1 LNPYTLKDAKL
12 KSLLVIKGV
21 RQGIETPRPSANLR
35 GVQNHWRAAK
45 LSPAGLHNHG
55 ESHCLTQGE
64 TMNDHPYS
72 FGRNG
77 AVSTA
82 ETRNRVLRNTYWL
95 LALSMVPTVLGAWV
109 GVATG
114 FSLFAATS
122 PAMSMLA
129 FFAIAF
135 GFMFAIQRTK
145 DSSVGVFVLLGFTF
159 FMGLMLSRML
169 SFILGFSNGPSLIML
184 AFGGTGVIFA
194 AMATI
199 ATVSK
204 RDFSGLGKWLFV
216 GVIVLLLA
224 MVANM
229 FLQLPALMLTVSVL
243 AIAIF
248 SAYMLFDVQRVVN
261 GGETN
266 YITATLASYLDLY
279 NVFVNLL
286 ALLGIFGGNRN

>member
-1 LNPYTLKDAKL
+1 
-12 KSLLVIKGV
+12 
-21 RQGIETPRPSANLR
+21 
-35 GVQNHWRAAK
+35 
-45 LSPAGLHNHG
+45 
-55 ESHCLTQGE
+55 
-64 TMNDHPYS
+64 MNDRIQTLDYGYAGS
-72 FGRNG
+72 
-77 AVSTA
+77 V
-82 ETRNRVLRNTYWL
+82 EERNRVLRNTYWL
-95 LALSMVPTVLGAWV
+95 LALSMIPTVLGAWV
-109 GVATG
+109 GLATG

-145 DSSVGVFVLLGFTF
+145 DSAAGVFVLLGFTF
-159 FMGLMLSRML
+159 FMGLMLSRIL
-169 SFILGFSNGPSLIML
+169 AFVLGFSNGPSLIML

-204 RDFSGLGKWLFV
+204 RDFSGLGKWLFM
-216 GVIVLLLA
+216 GVIVILLA
-224 MVANM
+224 SVANM
-229 FLQLPALMLTVSVL
+229 FLQLPALMLTVSVM
-243 AIAIF
+243 AIVIF
-248 SAYMLFDVQRVVN
+248 SAYIMFDVQRVVN

-266 YITATLASYLDLY
+266 YITATLAIYLDLY

>member
-1 LNPYTLKDAKL
+1 
-12 KSLLVIKGV
+12 
-21 RQGIETPRPSANLR
+21 
-35 GVQNHWRAAK
+35 
-45 LSPAGLHNHG
+45 
-55 ESHCLTQGE
+55 
-64 TMNDHPYS
+64 MNDHPYS

-77 AVSTA
+77 AVSTV

-95 LALSMVPTVLGAWV
+95 LALSMIPTVLGAWV
-109 GVATG
+109 GLATG

-135 GFMFAIQRTK
+135 GFMFAIERTK
-145 DSSVGVFVLLGFTF
+145 DSAAGVFVLLGFTF
-159 FMGLMLSRML
+159 FMGLMLSRIL
-169 SFILGFSNGPSLIML
+169 SFVLGFSNGPSLIML

-194 AMATI
+194 SMATI

-204 RDFSGLGKWLFV
+204 RDFSGLAKWLFM

-224 MVANM
+224 SIANV
-229 FLQLPALMLTVSVL
+229 FLHLPALMLTVSVM
-243 AIAIF
+243 AIVIF

-266 YITATLASYLDLY
+266 YITATLAIYLDLY

>member
-1 LNPYTLKDAKL
+1 
-12 KSLLVIKGV
+12 
-21 RQGIETPRPSANLR
+21 
-35 GVQNHWRAAK
+35 
-45 LSPAGLHNHG
+45 
-55 ESHCLTQGE
+55 
-64 TMNDHPYS
+64 MNDHPYS
-72 FGRNG
+72 FGRTG
-77 AVSTA
+77 AVSTV

-95 LALSMVPTVLGAWV
+95 LALSMIPTVLGAWV
-109 GVATG
+109 GLATG

-135 GFMFAIQRTK
+135 GFMFAIERTK
-145 DSSVGVFVLLGFTF
+145 NSSAGVFVLLGFTF
-159 FMGLMLSRML
+159 FMGLMLSRIL
-169 SFILGFSNGPSLIML
+169 GFVLGFSNGPSLIML

-194 AMATI
+194 SMATI

-204 RDFSGLGKWLFV
+204 RDFSGLGKWLFM

-224 MVANM
+224 SVANV
-229 FLQLPALMLTVSVL
+229 FLHLPALMLTVSVM
-243 AIAIF
+243 AIVIF

-266 YITATLASYLDLY
+266 YITAALAIYLDLY